1 MRAAGPTAD
10 PIPCSA
16 CGKLIDPLRAG
27 HVAIFDQKLHY
38 FCDVRLCR
46 AAFLAPF
53 GDEPARDAT
62 PPPVSKTPPAEHVG
76 AIERA
81 HAPVVPDD
89 VLPDLPDLDD
99 ERGFV
104 EAIGRRTPEAAPPRA
119 EAPATERDVGALLLL
134 IAVVAGTLAV
144 LLGLTGGGKL
154 LLLARVLLAAVGVGM
169 LAARAATTP
178 PDASDPHA
186 LPLLAPPLGAIA
198 VAAWATLRSPASIA
212 GEAASLAGTIVTAT
226 AVGAWLL
233 EAARREVTAERAWV
247 EASLTIP
254 GRRVTVTGFE
264 EGILDL
270 RPGERVMV
278 QAGEDVPVDLTIAE
292 GEAEVLPWPG
302 ATATARRRPG
312 DPIVAGAHVVR
323 GKIVGVC
330 TWGGADRAFA
340 RLVLD
345 PRRRVDALA
354 PVARAAR
361 SLAERWSAAAAAA
374 AGLLAFA
381 ITRSPIDAAMT
392 FVASHA
398 GLSTAMVGSLASV
411 YVARGLLA
419 AQRRGITYKSADAWD
434 RAGRATTAVF
444 CARGTLLL
452 GEPEVAEVEATA
464 KDIDAGDVL
473 SLASG
478 AARAEQSP
486 SAHAILRAASTR
498 SVRPDPIRNPTVHP
512 GLGVVAVTGTG
523 EELCVGVRALLLEQR
538 ISIASAESRLAEL
551 EALGRSIVLVAL
563 GSRLVGLIALQDG
576 IRPGARAAVQYL
588 LDAQVEPGLMSG
600 DSRETC
606 DAIARSLDI
615 EHTRPEV
622 FPSER
627 AEEVKRLAET
637 GERVA
642 VLGHA
647 DLDEAPLGAAQIA
660 VALTAAGSA
669 TGDHDVALAGGD
681 LRDAA
686 LALALAK
693 RTHVEA
699 RVGFALAAI
708 PPVLGVLVVAI
719 GILPPAFIP
728 IAALL
733 GGVVGVVHG
742 RAIRDR
748 QSANEGALP
757 RRATS

>member
-1 MRAAGPTAD
+1 VRAAGPVAD

-38 FCDVRLCR
+38 FCDVRVCR
-46 AAFLAPF
+46 TAFLAPF
-53 GDEPARDAT
+53 EDAPPSDEPAVPSRPA
-62 PPPVSKTPPAEHVG
+62 KTVPLELVAP
-76 AIERA
+76 IEPA
-81 HAPVVPDD
+81 HAPVVPED
-89 VLPDLPDLDD
+89 VLPELPDIGG
-99 ERGFV
+99 ERALV
-104 EAIGRRTPEAAPPRA
+104 EAIGRLTPEAAPQR
-119 EAPATERDVGALLLL
+119 TEPVVEQRDVGALLLL

-144 LLGLTGGGKL
+144 LLGLAGGGKL
-154 LLLARVLLAAVGVGM
+154 LLLARVLLAGVGIGM
-169 LAARAATTP
+169 LAARAATSP
-178 PDASDPHA
+178 RDASDPHA
-186 LPLLAPPLGAIA
+186 LPLLAPPFVAVL
-198 VAAWATLRSPASIA
+198 VAAWAAYAGPASIA
-212 GEAASLAGTIVTAT
+212 GEAASLAGTITTAA

-233 EAARREVTAERAWV
+233 EAARREVSAERAWV
-247 EASLTIP
+247 QSALAIP
-254 GRRVTVTGFE
+254 GRRVAPDGVE
-264 EGILDL
+264 EGVLDL
-270 RPGERVMV
+270 RPGERVLV
-278 QAGEDVPVDLTIAE
+278 QAGEDVPVDLTVVE

-302 ATATARRRPG
+302 ATTTARRRAP
-312 DPIVAGAHVVR
+312 DAVAAGAHVLR
-323 GKIVGVC
+323 GKLVGTC
-330 TWGGADRAFA
+330 TWAGADRAFA

-361 SLAERWSAAAAAA
+361 SLAERWSAVAASGAAV
-374 AGLLAFA
+374 LAYA

-398 GLSTAMVGSLASV
+398 GLSTVMVGSLASV
-411 YVARGLLA
+411 YVARGILA
-419 AQRRGITYKSADAWD
+419 AQKRGITYKSADAWD

-464 KDIDAGDVL
+464 KDVAPSDVL
-473 SLASG
+473 SLAAG

-486 SAHAILRAASTR
+486 SAQAILRASNAR
-498 SVRPDPIRNPTVHP
+498 GVRPDPIRNPTVHP

-523 EELCVGVRALLLEQR
+523 EELCVGVRSLLLDQR
-538 ISIASAESRLAEL
+538 VSIASAEWRLSEL

-588 LDAQVEPGLMSG
+588 LDAQIEPVLMSG

-606 DAIARSLDI
+606 EAIARSLDI
-615 EHTRPEV
+615 EHIRPEV
-622 FPSER
+622 TPPER
-627 AEEVKRLAET
+627 AEEVKRLSET

-647 DLDEAPLGAAQIA
+647 ELDEAPLGAAQVA
-660 VALTAAGSA
+660 VALASAGSA
-669 TGDHDVALAGGD
+669 TAEHDIALAGGD

-686 LALALAK
+686 LALALAR

-708 PPVLGVLVVAI
+708 PPALGVLVVAI

-742 RAIRDR
+742 RAI
-748 QSANEGALP
+748 E
-757 RRATS
+757 RRVGS